1 MPEMTTAATVERVTR
16 FRTGD
21 LNDLCDAADLAIRDG
36 GGFGWVDP
44 PPRDVMERYWKGVL
58 IVPERHLFVAKL
70 DGVVAGSAQLVA
82 PPATTRRRPIPP
94 SSPRPSSP
102 PGRAATA
109 LPASWSRRSRRRRG
123 KPATGC

>member
-1 MPEMTTAATVERVTR
+1 MPEVTTAATVERITK
-16 FRTGD
+16 FRPGD

-70 DGVVAGSAQLVA
+70 DGVVAGLGHLVGPPPHKKGPGPSA
-82 PPATTRRRPIPP
+82 PPT
-94 SSPRPSSP
+94 
-102 PGRAATA
+102 TA
-109 LPASWSRRSRRRRG
+109 LF
-123 KPATGC
+123 